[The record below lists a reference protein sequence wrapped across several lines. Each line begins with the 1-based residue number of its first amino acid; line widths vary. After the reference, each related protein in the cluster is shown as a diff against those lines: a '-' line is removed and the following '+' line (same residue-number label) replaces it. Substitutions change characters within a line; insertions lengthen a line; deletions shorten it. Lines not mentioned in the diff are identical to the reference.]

1 MKQIQERIKELLGKT
16 KEFLGKF
23 SKRTKKLILIIVVA
37 VLIGAVAV
45 AALLNHKD
53 YVVLFSGITS
63 EESTE
68 ILAKLSELQV
78 AYKYNGNGDILVESD
93 LADST
98 RATLAYEGYPKSGF
112 TYDVFKD
119 NVGGMTTDSESQT
132 YKLYDLQNRIGA
144 TVRLFEG
151 VKDARVTIALGNE
164 QKYVLDD
171 SATKPSAS
179 VVVITKTGYSLSGKQ
194 AEGIQRLVAHS
205 VPGMEMES
213 VSVLDETGVE
223 ISSSDEGSGSD
234 DVGEEIAKIV
244 EGQITRKVW
253 NVLEPFY
260 GADNIR
266 ISTNV
271 KINMEK
277 IIRESITYTTPDK
290 IDEKDKDGIV
300 SHEKTD
306 TEASGIGS
314 VNGGVVGTEENSD
327 IPQYVAGAIN
337 SDDGYYSN
345 IIDRDY
351 LVNQVKEQGELAS
364 GAVEDKTV
372 SVSLNKGSQEVVDM
386 DKLRELIGNAAGIA
400 AADREDKI
408 SVVIAP
414 FYDEGKG
421 IADPGSIVQYVL
433 KSKYFPFVAI
443 ALAVLLIILIVG
455 IILIKK
461 KAKKKAMMADELN
474 EENSIKT
481 EEMLQSEKQEILN
494 MKNERSRGLREN
506 VRDFADNNPEIAAHM
521 IRDWLRGGEDS
532 GDE

>member
-1 MKQIQERIKELLGKT
+1 MKQIQERIKEVLEKLKA
-16 KEFLGKF
+16 FFGKF
-23 SKRTKKLILIIVVA
+23 SKRTRKIMIITAVA
-37 VLIGAVAV
+37 VIIGAVAI
-45 AALLNHKD
+45 AAVLNHKD

-68 ILAKLSELQV
+68 ILSKLSELQV
-78 AYKYNGNGDILVESD
+78 EYKYSGNGDILVKSD
-93 LADST
+93 VADST

-112 TYDVFKD
+112 TYDVFID

-171 SATKPSAS
+171 AASKPSAS
-179 VVVITKTGYSLSGKQ
+179 VVVITKTGYSLSEKQ

-205 VPGMEMES
+205 VPNMEMDS

-223 ISSSDEGSGSD
+223 ISSNDGASTSG

-244 EGQITRKVW
+244 ESQITKKVW

-277 IIRESITYTTPDK
+277 VIRETITYTTPDK
-290 IDEKDKDGIV
+290 IDQNDKDGIV
-300 SHEKTD
+300 SSEKID
-306 TEASGIGS
+306 TEASGLGQTA
-314 VNGGVVGTEENSD
+314 GGVVGTEENSD

-345 IIDRDY
+345 IIDREY

-372 SVSLNKGSQEVVDM
+372 SVSLNQGAQDVLDETR
-386 DKLRELIGNAAGIA
+386 LRELIGNAAGIA
-400 AADREDKI
+400 AADRGEKI
-408 SVVIAP
+408 SIVTAP
-414 FYDEGKG
+414 FYSEDTGDEG
-421 IADPGSIVQYVL
+421 PTSIL
-433 KSKYFPFVAI
+433 ESKYFPILVA
-443 ALAVLLIILIVG
+443 ACAVLLILLILILV
-455 IILIKK
+455 LRRR
-461 KAKKKAMMADELN
+461 AKKKAMAEEDTDEGFTFV
-474 EENSIKT
+474 SD
-481 EEMLQSEKQEILN
+481 EMLHNDKQEILN
-494 MKNERSRGLREN
+494 MKNERSRTLREN
-506 VRDFADNNPEIAAHM
+506 VREFAEANPEIAAHM
-521 IRDWLRGGEDS
+521 IKDWLHGGEES
-532 GDE
+532 GKE